1 MGFLNFKD
9 EISIKFQ
16 LRGSAGNFLEL
27 AVGRKLIKRLN
38 FQQKSINLE
47 QKTRVSSKYLT
58 RLLVLLNAVPRPEKT
73 CENLRKMLDPCDF

>member
-9 EISIKFQ
+9 SISIKFQ
-16 LRGSAGNFLEL
+16 LRGSTGNFLEQ

-47 QKTRVSSKYLT
+47 RKTQSLNNHFTRV
-58 RLLVLLNAVPRPEKT
+58 LVLLNAVPRPEKT
-73 CENLRKMLDPCDF
+73 SENLRKMLDPCDF